1 MPMQAHAIKPAT
13 PAMFRSQLKTTPLPD
28 DTFSRPSNPNT
39 EVKTTAAYGTPLL
52 DVPLKSFGAK
62 PSFARPTRTREPEN
76 THEFAALKTTVNKT
90 PLMMSGRTGTP
101 ARLAAMTRG
110 ELAASVL
117 PFSSCGLS

>member
-1 MPMQAHAIKPAT
+1 MKPAT
-13 PAMFRSQLKTTPLPD
+13 PAMFKSQLKTTPLPD

-39 EVKTTAAYGTPLL
+39 EVKATAAYGTPLL